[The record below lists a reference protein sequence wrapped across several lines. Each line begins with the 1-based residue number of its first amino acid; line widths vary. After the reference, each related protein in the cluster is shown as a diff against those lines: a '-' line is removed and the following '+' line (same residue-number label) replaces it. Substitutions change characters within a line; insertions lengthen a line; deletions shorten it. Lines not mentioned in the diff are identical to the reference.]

1 MNANVLKIK
10 YRENKFIVNTMIL
23 AVILIGLLA
32 GSVAFFRLYSGRN
45 ELVTDVQTAELQR
58 EATLEQIQD
67 PQNLIH
73 YFFKAVDEENLDMAL
88 RACPVD
94 EIGLG
99 IDTQMVIENMGE
111 FSPVSTVAP
120 SKQYREYFPLTSAEL
135 TSRYTENILAF
146 IDAYQKYDGIQ
157 IKKIDYVY
165 PEKQMASENMLR
177 YQTICDTISADAV
190 CEVAV
195 LLEYQGKDYLA
206 GFTLVSYY
214 GGWKLLSFSSELTE
228 TTEDVLIREI
238 TDQEVQA
245 IYNDAGAEELEEELS
260 DTLGDEEKEERQ
272 DSQEIAE
279 MIENGEALLPANYFV
294 VNLAYG
300 ESPQDLM
307 EQVTKYIEKGNLQAF
322 MNYYVTDK
330 VEAGERVSSEKLTQ
344 QGNVAENIQTLY
356 FALLNEGVMD
366 KGSLETLGKTSQDIV
381 EEQNPGNMFYLD
393 LMKVVYSEENS
404 LCRSFFWYGGNIY
417 EVDFVLQE
425 SEGGWQIQE
434 MTDVSQVSQKEYDS
448 AE

>member
-1 MNANVLKIK
+1 M
-10 YRENKFIVNTMIL
+10 
-23 AVILIGLLA
+23 
-32 GSVAFFRLYSGRN
+32 
-45 ELVTDVQTAELQR
+45 
-58 EATLEQIQD
+58 
-67 PQNLIH
+67 
-73 YFFKAVDEENLDMAL
+73 
-88 RACPVD
+88 
-94 EIGLG
+94 
-99 IDTQMVIENMGE
+99 
-111 FSPVSTVAP
+111 
-120 SKQYREYFPLTSAEL
+120 
-135 TSRYTENILAF
+135 
-146 IDAYQKYDGIQ
+146 
-157 IKKIDYVY
+157 
-165 PEKQMASENMLR
+165 
-177 YQTICDTISADAV
+177 
-190 CEVAV
+190 
-195 LLEYQGKDYLA
+195 
-206 GFTLVSYY
+206 
-214 GGWKLLSFSSELTE
+214 
-228 TTEDVLIREI
+228 
-238 TDQEVQA
+238 QA